1 MKFGTTQTSRI
12 DSGSN
17 RNNASRK
24 LGSSFQNAHSTLAK
38 ISRRRISAACA
49 RVGALESGFTVEPC
63 ATINS
68 VPFGL
73 RSTLTILPQRT
84 RRAQRSGSPNS
95 LRDLWASV
103 VNLWFVKFRTYKNT
117 DLRVSEVGFGLWTIS
132 TGWWGNFTEG
142 EAIALMH
149 KAFDL
154 GITLFDAADTYG
166 NGLSEELIAKA
177 FPNQRDEIV
186 IATKVGYDFVHHG
199 EARGR
204 GQREIPQDSSPE
216 AITRATEAALK
227 RLKTDRID
235 LLQLHNIRMEQVSDD
250 ALWKTLEKLKAEG
263 KVRYYG
269 IALGP
274 AIGWLYEGVNSICER
289 DLTSVQHIYNM
300 LEQHPWRAFH
310 DAATDAGKNTMFLI
324 RVTHSSG
331 MLEGKY
337 TSETKFPPT
346 DHRSHRPRSWLLNG
360 VKKVDQLRLL
370 ENAERTL
377 GQAALQ
383 WLLADDR
390 VASTL
395 PNIYNEEQ
403 LVEFAK
409 APDTA
414 PLTSDDMVKIEELY
428 SANFGLEEEPPK
440 FKGTMELP
448 KETAAV

>member
-1 MKFGTTQTSRI
+1 M
-12 DSGSN
+12 
-17 RNNASRK
+17 
-24 LGSSFQNAHSTLAK
+24 
-38 ISRRRISAACA
+38 
-49 RVGALESGFTVEPC
+49 
-63 ATINS
+63 NS
-68 VPFGL
+68 
-73 RSTLTILPQRT
+73 
-84 RRAQRSGSPNS
+84 
-95 LRDLWASV
+95 
-103 VNLWFVKFRTYKNT
+103 RTYKNT

-177 FPNQRDEIV
+177 FPNQRDQIA
-186 IATKVGYDFVHHG
+186 IATKVGYDFVHYG

-204 GQREIPQDSSPE
+204 GQREIPQDFSPD
-216 AITRATEAALK
+216 AITRATDAALK

-235 LLQLHNIRMEQVSDD
+235 LLQLHNIRMEQVYDD
-250 ALWKTLEKLKAEG
+250 ALWVALDKLKASG

-274 AIGWLYEGVNSICER
+274 AIGWLYEGVNCIRQR
-289 DLTSVQHIYNM
+289 DVTSVQHIYNI
-300 LEQHPWRAFH
+300 LEQHPGRAIQ
-310 DAATDAGKNTMFLI
+310 DAADDDKDTMFLV

-337 TSETKFPPT
+337 TAETTFPPG

-360 VKKVDQLRLL
+360 VKKVEQLRFL
-370 ENAERTL
+370 ENSERTL
-377 GQAALQ
+377 GQVALQ

-409 APDTA
+409 APDCP
-414 PLTSDDMVKIEELY
+414 PLTQDDMVKIESLY
-428 SANFGLEEEPPK
+428 SENFGIEEAPAK
-440 FKGTMELP
+440 FKGTMELA
-448 KETAAV
+448 EAAT

>member
-1 MKFGTTQTSRI
+1 VATFCFAKEGRL
-12 DSGSN
+12 G
-17 RNNASRK
+17 K
-24 LGSSFQNAHSTLAK
+24 LATK
-38 ISRRRISAACA
+38 IGRAPNI
-49 RVGALESGFTVEPC
+49 
-63 ATINS
+63 
-68 VPFGL
+68 GL
-73 RSTLTILPQRT
+73 RLKAMQVNRRYLTNLTT
-84 RRAQRSGSPNS
+84 R
-95 LRDLWASV
+95 LLASV
-103 VNLWFVKFRTYKNT
+103 GRVLLSFGMRFRTYKNS
-117 DLRVSEVGFGLWTIS
+117 DLTVSEVGFGLWTIS
-132 TGWWGNFTEG
+132 TGWWGSFTEG
-142 EAIALMH
+142 EAVALMR

-154 GITLFDAADTYG
+154 GVTLFDAADTYG

-204 GQREIPQDSSPE
+204 GQREIPQDFSPE
-216 AITRATEAALK
+216 AITRATDAALK

-235 LLQLHNIRMEQVSDD
+235 LLQLHNIRMDQVYDD
-250 ALWKTLEKLKAEG
+250 ALWKTLQRLKSEG

-274 AIGWLYEGVNSICER
+274 AIGWLYEGVNCIRER

-300 LEQHPWRAFH
+300 LEQHPGRAFH
-310 DAATDAGKNTMFLI
+310 DAATEIGKDTMFLI

-337 TSETKFPPT
+337 TPETKFPPT

-360 VKKVDQLRLL
+360 IKKVEQLRFL

-403 LVEFAK
+403 LIEFAK
-409 APDTA
+409 APDTP
-414 PLTSDDMVKIEELY
+414 PLTSDDMVKIKELY
-428 SANFGLEEEPPK
+428 SENFGIEEEPPK
-440 FKGTMELP
+440 FKGTMKLP
-448 KETAAV
+448 QETAAA

>member
-1 MKFGTTQTSRI
+1 MRQ
-12 DSGSN
+12 
-17 RNNASRK
+17 
-24 LGSSFQNAHSTLAK
+24 
-38 ISRRRISAACA
+38 
-49 RVGALESGFTVEPC
+49 
-63 ATINS
+63 
-68 VPFGL
+68 
-73 RSTLTILPQRT
+73 
-84 RRAQRSGSPNS
+84 
-95 LRDLWASV
+95 
-103 VNLWFVKFRTYKNT
+103 RTYKNT
-117 DLRVSEVGFGLWTIS
+117 DLTVDEVGFGLWTLS

-154 GITLFDAADTYG
+154 GVTLFDAADTYG

-177 FPNQRDEIV
+177 FSKQRDQIV
-186 IATKVGYDFVHHG
+186 IATKVGYDFVQYG

-204 GQREIPQDSSPE
+204 GQREIPQDFSPE
-216 AITRATEAALK
+216 AITRAADAALK

-235 LLQLHNIRMEQVSDD
+235 LLQLHNIRMEQVDED
-250 ALWKTLEKLKAEG
+250 PLWTALENLKASG

-274 AIGWLYEGVNSICER
+274 AIGWLCEGTNCIRER
-289 DLTSVQHIYNM
+289 EITSVHHIYNM
-300 LEQHPWRAFH
+300 LEQHPGRAMQ
-310 DAATDAGKNTMFLI
+310 DAATAAGKDTMFLI

-337 TSETKFPPT
+337 TAETVFPPT

-360 VKKVDQLRLL
+360 VKKVEQLRFL
-370 ENAERTL
+370 ENSERSL

-383 WLLADDR
+383 WLLADER

-409 APDTA
+409 APNT
-414 PLTSDDMVKIEELY
+414 PCLTNDEMAKIEELH
-428 SANFGLEEEPPK
+428 SHNFGVEEEPPK

-448 KETAAV
+448 KETAA

>member
-1 MKFGTTQTSRI
+1 MR
-12 DSGSN
+12 
-17 RNNASRK
+17 
-24 LGSSFQNAHSTLAK
+24 
-38 ISRRRISAACA
+38 
-49 RVGALESGFTVEPC
+49 
-63 ATINS
+63 
-68 VPFGL
+68 
-73 RSTLTILPQRT
+73 
-84 RRAQRSGSPNS
+84 
-95 LRDLWASV
+95 
-103 VNLWFVKFRTYKNT
+103 FRTYKNT
-117 DLRVSEVGFGLWTIS
+117 DLTASEVGFGLWTIS

-166 NGLSEELIAKA
+166 NGRSEELLAKA
-177 FPNQRDEIV
+177 FPKQRDQIV
-186 IATKVGYDFVHHG
+186 IATKVGYDFVTHG
-199 EARGR
+199 ETRGR
-204 GQREIPQDSSPE
+204 GQREIPQDFSPE
-216 AITRATEAALK
+216 AITRATDAALK

-235 LLQLHNIRMEQVSDD
+235 LLQLHNIRMEQVYED
-250 ALWKTLEKLKAEG
+250 ALWRTLDKLKADG

-274 AIGWLYEGVNSICER
+274 AIGWLYEGLNCIRER
-289 DLTSVQHIYNM
+289 DVTSVQHIYNM
-300 LEQHPWRAFH
+300 LEQHPGRALH
-310 DAATDAGKNTMFLI
+310 EAATDAGKDTMFLI

-337 TSETKFPPT
+337 TPETVFPPT

-360 VKKVDQLRLL
+360 VKKIEKLRFL
-370 ENAERTL
+370 ENSERTL

-395 PNIYNEEQ
+395 PNIYDEEQ

-414 PLTSDDMVKIEELY
+414 PLTPDEMAKIDELY
-428 SANFGLEEEPPK
+428 SSNFGVEEEPPK
-440 FKGTMELP
+440 FKGTMQLS
-448 KETAAV
+448 KETAVV